1 MAIIY
6 TYPSTTNLN
15 ADDLFVISKANNS
28 STNGLP
34 TKSIS
39 ASAVAAGLI
48 PFIPGTGSGKKDH
61 ITVWETDDTIYS
73 VTNDTAI
80 ANKDFNVIATQ
91 SSANIKLGA
100 TDSTYNSINEGIEI
114 YPNTTH
120 YTTRVTPWL
129 EVYSYE
135 DPSLQPD
142 NTYDA
147 SYNGSAFLMGKSNTV
162 GSATS
167 SNLAVIGFNNK
178 LTGDKM
184 LVVGQGN
191 DIQGNNVA
199 SLIVGTTNTAGSGA
213 GQELINSL
221 FVGQNLVNANTVKRS
236 AFIGINISSGLGSIN
251 NGLYTGSNHLTIAG
265 DNNAVIGGT
274 GNQLAN
280 GNGTVV
286 LGGSGNGTA
295 TNNAVVFGWQNQSNN
310 SGNSYGLLVGGRS
323 NNLGTS
329 NIQSS
334 FITGRDNDISDAY
347 ATFNSI
353 IAGNENTAPLNNSLV
368 LGILNNSTALNPQAT
383 ENTIIAGRSNTLNNV
398 IDSIIVADTTVTSDS
413 FGFVRS
419 LMVGKD
425 HTNIGAVNS
434 LVSGINNDID
444 VASSVIT
451 GQNMT
456 TTNAASVSNSFVG
469 GISHQFNNDDEI
481 YNNLIIGSANEVE
494 FNGCENTILAGQNN
508 KTTGAVNNGRT
519 SNNIISGNNNLINLF
534 STSNDQNNNIIT
546 GANNR
551 ISDSKNAAVFGS
563 NNVIGNNSTAAD
575 GYNTSH
581 CFSAGS
587 NNSIGT
593 VQSATIDSPN
603 SSFTI
608 GRGNQVYGQVSGAI
622 GGSNN
627 VYGNTNGNS
636 VAIGNGNNI
645 GSNADPVRNA
655 IAIGTQNNIDADYTI
670 HIGRGLDEMATAGG
684 EYVMVGRNNDINNDY
699 DLSLLDCSFIVGASD
714 QGAAANRRNAIVVT
728 NKSTAGNES
737 NVILPGVGKY
747 RNYADD
753 TAASWGGVPLYG
765 LYHNAGEIRIRIV

>member
-1 MAIIY
+1 MARIIA
-6 TYPSTTNLN
+6 YPSVTPVVGDYLVGTQKTTSGNQ
-15 ADDLFVISKANNS
+15 
-28 STNGLP
+28 TNP
-34 TKSIS
+34 TKNFT
-39 ASAVAAGLI
+39 VGQVLRLL
-48 PFIPGTGSGKKDH
+48 GSGKTDH

-73 VTNDTAI
+73 VTNNTAI
-80 ANKDFNVIATQ
+80 ANKDFNVIAKQ

-129 EVYSYE
+129 EIYSYE

-167 SNLAVIGFNNK
+167 SNLAVIGFNNTLK
-178 LTGDKM
+178 GDKM

-191 DIQGNNVA
+191 VIEGSNVA
-199 SLIVGTTNTAGSGA
+199 SLIIGTTNTAEV

-221 FVGQNLVNANTVKRS
+221 FVGQNHTNANIVKRS
-236 AFIGINISSGLGSIN
+236 AFIGINISSGLGPIN
-251 NGLYTGSNHLTIAG
+251 NGLYTGSNHLNIAG

-274 GNQLAN
+274 SNQLAN

-286 LGGSGNGTA
+286 LGGSGNGTS
-295 TNNAVVFGWQNQSNN
+295 TNNAVVFGWQNQSSN

-323 NNLGTS
+323 NNLVGTA

-334 FITGRDNDISDAY
+334 FITGRDNDISDLY
-347 ATFNSI
+347 TTLNSI
-353 IAGNENTAPLNNSLV
+353 VAGNENTTPVNNSLV
-368 LGILNNSTALNPQAT
+368 VGFANTSAPGNPQVP
-383 ENTIIAGRSNTLNNV
+383 ENTIVAGRNNTLDLV
-398 IDSIIVADTTVTSDS
+398 IDSIIVADTTNTGNS

-425 HTNIGAVNS
+425 HSNVGAENS
-434 LVSGINNDID
+434 LMSGLANDIW
-444 VASSVIT
+444 VSSSVVT
-451 GQNMT
+451 GQNHS
-456 TTNAASVSNSFVG
+456 TNNSASVGNSFIG
-469 GISHQFNNDDEI
+469 GINHQFNNDNEI

-494 FNGCENTILAGQNN
+494 FNGCKNTIIAGENN
-508 KTTGAVNNGRT
+508 KATGAINNGIT
-519 SNNIISGNNNLINLF
+519 SNHIISGENNVINLF
-534 STSNDQNNNIIT
+534 STSNDQDNNIIT

-551 ISDSKNAAVFGS
+551 ISDSTNAAVFGA
-563 NNVIGNNSTAAD
+563 NNVIGNNSTATN
-575 GYNTSH
+575 GYRTSH

-587 NNSIGT
+587 QNSIGT
-593 VQSATIDSPN
+593 VQAAGIDTPN

-622 GGSNN
+622 GGGNN
-627 VYGNTNGNS
+627 VYGNVNGNS
-636 VAIGNGNNI
+636 IAIGNGNNI
-645 GSNADPVRNA
+645 GSSAAPVRNA
-655 IAIGTQNNIDADYTI
+655 IAIGAQNNIDADYTI
-670 HIGRGLDEMATAGG
+670 HVGRGLDEMATAGG
-684 EYVMVGRNNDINNDY
+684 EYVMVGRNNDINTDY

-714 QGAAANRRNAIVVT
+714 QGAAASRRNAIVVT
-728 NKSTAGNES
+728 NKSAAGNES

-753 TAASWGGVPLYG
+753 TAAAAGGVPLYG